1 MTTIWIKQEFGK
13 YWNIF
18 GEDEK
23 ADYEVDSQTTTLL
36 MDNDDL
42 KVDEAQACFRLRYEV
57 VSERLLADKFV
68 LGVSETGIPGEYHVI
83 KEIENLRV

>member
-1 MTTIWIKQEFGK
+1 METNTRLSVIGSGKCCPCKALGMTTIWIKQEFGK

-42 KVDEAQACFRLRYEV
+42 KVDEA
-57 VSERLLADKFV
+57 
-68 LGVSETGIPGEYHVI
+68 
-83 KEIENLRV
+83 